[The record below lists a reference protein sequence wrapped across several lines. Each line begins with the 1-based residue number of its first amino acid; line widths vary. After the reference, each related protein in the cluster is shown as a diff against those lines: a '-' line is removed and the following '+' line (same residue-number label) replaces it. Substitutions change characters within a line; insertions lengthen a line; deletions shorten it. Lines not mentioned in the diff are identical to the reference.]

1 MTSPYTPPTTSL
13 LKNNPTSSVT
23 DAYGNALP
31 QLLMEPRTCPAGW
44 GINWITQAFNLLKS
58 NFLLWVGIGVAF
70 FVILMLASFIPII
83 GPLISFAS
91 FIFIGGMIQGCA
103 VQAQGGELRFDH
115 LFEGFKTHFV
125 PLLIMTL
132 LYIVGFIIAFIPML
146 IILGGMLMS
155 LLSGNVSGLEDLSG
169 AAITTMI
176 LAYLLS
182 FAFLIPVLMSI
193 WFAPSLIVLH
203 DVDAITAMKMSFK
216 GCLKNLLSMFIFG
229 LVLMIVLP
237 LGIIFTLGLGVFV
250 MTPLMVITYYTSY
263 RDVWTDMPLS
273 AS

>member
-13 LKNNPTSSVT
+13 LKDNQASAVT
-23 DAYGNALP
+23 DAYGNPLP

-44 GINWITQAFNLLKS
+44 GVNWITQAFGLLKN
-58 NFLLWVGIGVAF
+58 NFLLWLGIGTAF
-70 FVILMLASFIPII
+70 FIIIMLASFIPII
-83 GPLISFAS
+83 GPLISLLG

-103 VQAQGGELRFDH
+103 AQAQGGELRFDH
-115 LFEGFKTHFV
+115 LFAGFKTHFV
-125 PLLIMTL
+125 PLLILTL
-132 LYIVGFIIAFIPML
+132 LYLVGCIIAFIPMF
-146 IILGGMLMS
+146 IILGGMFLTLFSGDMNAIDN
-155 LLSGNVSGLEDLSG
+155 LSNASIISML
-169 AAITTMI
+169 

-182 FAFLIPVLMSI
+182 FAFFIPVMMAI

-203 DVDAITAMKMSFK
+203 DVSPVQAMKMSFK
-216 GCLKNLLSMFIFG
+216 GCLKNLLSMLVFG

-250 MTPLMVITYYTSY
+250 MMPLMIITYYTSY